1 MSPGIFHQLQLQ
13 DRWIIRFPSKMFVQ
27 SNITV
32 HSLIVVIHVNY
43 IINIRDLNLVDYS
56 VLHLALAYSI
66 FFSSFFLT

>member
-43 IINIRDLNLVDYS
+43 IINIRDLVDYS
-56 VLHLALAYSI
+56 VLHLALAYSK
-66 FFSSFFLT
+66 FFFFFF